1 MMLNIDVLYLST
13 RPGFRSASPVITSV
27 QKTIICLVFEM
38 FTKIIKNPKCLQ
50 ILRSMDHEGGSR
62 VFVNHRFS
70 SEMNPYVSSGDCPR
84 PKAGFSIDKT
94 ITAI

>member
-1 MMLNIDVLYLST
+1 MMVNIDVLYLST

-38 FTKIIKNPKCLQ
+38 FTKIIKNPKYLQ

-70 SEMNPYVSSGDCPR
+70 SEMNPYDPEYQ
-84 PKAGFSIDKT
+84 
-94 ITAI
+94 